1 MPFYNSETLIRN
13 ITKLMQNNHM
23 TQEDLAN
30 ILGMSQSN
38 VSKALSY
45 KDKKAFTLDQV
56 VGIAKHFN
64 TSVDELLGLE
74 QKAHPQSKLTLRA
87 IGESLA
93 RMLEQH
99 KAVITEIEKEEYI
112 YYPDPN
118 FDPIIIEN
126 DIPIDD
132 EGAIYEENKIVKYPA
147 IYFPQYTKTMYFREL
162 RELEIKNP
170 RNSEQYMPTEAAQ
183 AYGNENNSASLN
195 EFLRKIEKILQLYD
209 DNGFDE
215 DAYNAVL
222 QNYLSRIPNEYK

>member
-1 MPFYNSETLIRN
+1 MPFYNSETMIQN

-45 KDKKAFTLDQV
+45 KDKKSFTLDQV

-93 RMLEQH
+93 CMLEQH
-99 KAVITEIEKEEYI
+99 KAFITEIEIEEHI

-118 FDPIIIEN
+118 LDTFNIEHN
-126 DIPIDD
+126 ITIDD
-132 EGAIYEENKIVKYPA
+132 EDIVYEEIQNVKYPA

-162 RELEIKNP
+162 GELEIKNP

-183 AYGNENNSASLN
+183 AYGNENRNASLN
-195 EFLRKIEKILQLYD
+195 EFLRKIEKILQIYD

-222 QNYLSRIPNEYK
+222 QNYLSRIPDEYK